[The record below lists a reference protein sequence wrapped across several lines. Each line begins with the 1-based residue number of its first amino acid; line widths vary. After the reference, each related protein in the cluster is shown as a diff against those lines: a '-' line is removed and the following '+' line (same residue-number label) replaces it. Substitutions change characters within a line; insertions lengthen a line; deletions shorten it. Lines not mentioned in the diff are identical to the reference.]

1 MNNLI
6 NSKMKVLKFMPA
18 LLIAV
23 TTLLACDKDDKETAT
38 DETGKW
44 YAYNDEA
51 KQDVVFYLE
60 LKDGKAD
67 FIISAWGD
75 RYQGPY
81 TLKDGKITISISKF
95 LWRGNAAAL
104 GDAAVSPGNLFN
116 GWNSYV
122 PDSSDENSHGP
133 SVDGPKVEFD
143 FSWNGDEAVINY
155 ANRPVKAFRQ

>member
-1 MNNLI
+1 MKALRIIPAVLI
-6 NSKMKVLKFMPA
+6 V
-18 LLIAV
+18 I
-23 TTLLACDKDDKETAT
+23 TTLFACNKDDEETAT

-44 YAYNDEA
+44 YAYNDES

-81 TLKDGKITISISKF
+81 ALNDGKISISISKY

-104 GDAAVSPGNLFN
+104 GDAAVRPDNLFN
-116 GWNSYV
+116 GWSSYD
-122 PDSSDENSHGP
+122 PDSSDENSHP
-133 SVDGPKVEFD
+133 ASFDGVIEFE
-143 FSWNGDEAVINY
+143 FSWKGDEAVINF
-155 ANRPVKAFRQ
+155 ANRPVKAIRQ

>member
-1 MNNLI
+1 
-6 NSKMKVLKFMPA
+6 MKALRIIPA
-18 LLIAV
+18 LLIV
-23 TTLLACDKDDKETAT
+23 ITTLFACNKDDEKEATT

-44 YAYNDEA
+44 YAYNDES

-67 FIISAWGD
+67 FMICAWGD

-81 TLKDGKITISISKF
+81 TLKDGKISISISKF

-104 GDAAVSPGNLFN
+104 GDAAVRPDNLFN
-116 GWNSYV
+116 GWSSDD
-122 PDSSDENSHGP
+122 PDTSSDENSHSP
-133 SVDGPKVEFD
+133 SVNGPVVEFE
-143 FSWNGDEAVINY
+143 FSWNGDEAIINY